1 MANYWSRYFLR
12 ALACVVVSLFFSTEI
27 SAQAGRKI
35 RVVVWDE
42 RQPRQKQAY
51 ENFLG
56 NAIADHLYK
65 FQDLS
70 VQSVCIDDPEQGL
83 SDSILNNCDV
93 LIWWGHLRHAEIT
106 MEKSAAIVKRISDG
120 KLSLIALHS
129 AHWSSPFVEAM
140 NEITRRRTTANY
152 KVQNIE
158 FITREKL
165 RTGVDY
171 TSRVTPYVVRRF
183 PDGVEKLQ
191 VHLPYCVFPIARN
204 DGKASTVKLLKP
216 KHPIL
221 KNIPAEFEIPQ
232 TEVYDEPFHVP
243 EPDEVIF
250 EEYWKAGEWFRSGSI
265 WKVGKGKVFYFRP
278 GHETYPVF
286 KQQWPLQ
293 ILTNA
298 VRWLGKHPA

>member
-1 MANYWSRYFLR
+1 MTRRFL
-12 ALACVVVSLFFSTEI
+12 ALIVLMMCTCTII
-27 SAQAGRKI
+27 SAQSARKI

-56 NAIADHLYK
+56 NTIADHLRK
-65 FQDLS
+65 HPDLI
-70 VQSVCIDDPEQGL
+70 VQSACIDDPEQGI
-83 SDSILNNCDV
+83 SDSVLDNCDV
-93 LIWWGHLRHAEIT
+93 LIWWGHLRHAEISV
-106 MEKSAAIVKRISDG
+106 EKSAAIVKRITDG

-129 AHWSSPFVEAM
+129 AHWSAPFVEAM
-140 NEITRRRTTANY
+140 NEVTRRRALAIDKNA
-152 KVQNIE
+152 Q

-165 RTGVDY
+165 RTGVEY
-171 TSRVTPYVVRRF
+171 TSRVTPYTVRRF
-183 PDGVEKLQ
+183 PEGVEK
-191 VHLPYCVFPIARN
+191 VEVYLPYCVFPIARN
-204 DGKASTVKLLKP
+204 DGKASTVRLLKP

-221 KNIPAEFEIPQ
+221 KNIPATFEIPQ

-243 EPDEVIF
+243 DPDEVIF
-250 EEYWKAGEWFRSGSI
+250 DEYWKSGEWFRSGSL
-265 WKVGKGKVFYFRP
+265 WKLGKGRVFYFRP
-278 GHETYPVF
+278 GHETYPIF